1 MKLFNYFV
9 IINFDIDLRLL
20 PKYQE
25 KVKSQNDIKKQN
37 DENQQPKSDKLKDTK
52 KTNQPT
58 EKVQKGGKN
67 RNDNQDE
74 KKQVTEYNKKIISND
89 KLLFSVDPTNI
100 TPYQSNSK
108 NKEEVISGGNHPIP
122 TTDLSSISA
131 SRNSKTGIEIKNR
144 RRNKFLGS
152 FETAIDDLIPRKKIR
167 IHSKNESLLPT
178 GTELCFENS
187 LSENLVWKGAVPI
200 RNIQGN
206 CLERTKLKSEICGI
220 LNQYIFPHVHVKK
233 WDMYDLENDGSSGLS
248 VLSNN

>member
-1 MKLFNYFV
+1 
-9 IINFDIDLRLL
+9 
-20 PKYQE
+20 
-25 KVKSQNDIKKQN
+25 
-37 DENQQPKSDKLKDTK
+37 
-52 KTNQPT
+52 
-58 EKVQKGGKN
+58 
-67 RNDNQDE
+67 
-74 KKQVTEYNKKIISND
+74 
-89 KLLFSVDPTNI
+89 LFSVDPTNI

-233 WDMYDLENDGSSGLS
+233 WDMYDLENDLLKITRIEIELIKKTMTLTLRRLFKYAYTSIILCLIIYLIIVGSPSHILQILVTGT
-248 VLSNN
+248 